1 MAERR
6 KIPAE
11 DPETSAARIHKTNR
25 HITANASNGEIMR
38 TRNRLVLA
46 IALALASHCA
56 QALEYRLAYGSD
68 GQPVFRARFMDVGDG
83 PVMDDDDEVTESTWN
98 LDGQQKDKILQA
110 LNRWAEIIKPVPGQ
124 LPAIINIGTV
134 DDNNAFGSSTAVPD
148 GQTSLTQ
155 LQRVLFGMT
164 NPSLTFGS
172 HAQFVMGKMNW
183 DFLESYLPSQLPRA
197 QFGADLTAVAFHEL
211 AHGLGILGVAT
222 DRGPSRYTPYFA
234 DVLDSWTQHL
244 RDDNGNP
251 ARPGQAIYCSGCN
264 NPYTPDSFNVGSDKA
279 YFTGKHVQEVL
290 AGAMPGLP
298 VRIHSESGRIDT
310 GYMAHIELKNS
321 LMSHQGYRNY
331 TQFMEAELAAM
342 QDMGYNIDRRNFF
355 GYSIYGNGQQL
366 VNTNGYFLRNDA
378 GTAYVSGQYN
388 TAVLGLGLHIYGSYN
403 TVYQQAD
410 LLTKGPGGAG
420 VRVDGVGNT
429 LVVQPGTR
437 IYADGLNGRGIM
449 FTYGKNHNLVQR
461 GDVQAL
467 GELGV
472 GASFDFG
479 NNAIG
484 DEASYRGSY
493 IYSISGTLLP
503 PLDELNGALVDNFDL
518 TGRLAGSAAAIYISQ
533 NALVSNINIM
543 RGAQIQGDI
552 HSDYKEQNG
561 SGEQR
566 LTYITFGQL
575 ADGQGRAT
583 GRPDPDFA
591 LRYDGNIQGIDNL
604 VVNAKGGRT
613 SLNGSQELYG
623 VVVDSGATLG
633 GNSTYTLNADGA
645 FANHGTV
652 SPGNS
657 IGTIAINGDYEQSA
671 TGNLLMEVNN
681 HGAHDTLIVSGTAE
695 LDGTLT
701 LAAASDWYATGAT
714 LTLGLGDLVQAGST
728 TGTFVS
734 LGSVIAS
741 PTLLAT
747 ASTLGGNNYQ
757 LSITRQGNAY
767 SQYASSDNARQAGRA
782 LDAIAGYAGP
792 GIQPL
797 YQTLDFSAPDG
808 SIIAGA
814 LPQLSPEAYSA
825 MAASSLNRERQ
836 IAGQISARGQALRR
850 DAAADGQW
858 RGFAIPF
865 GGGTSQNPHGTLIGQ
880 NASSY
885 GVTFGAEKLDSQ
897 HPDWSWG
904 VYGAVSGQSVNVND
918 GLHASGRSTAFN
930 LGLQAGYAPD
940 PASGPY
946 LFGLGQL
953 GIEDA
958 HFTRRLAIDSYSAKN
973 QADWTALNGTLMA
986 GGGYRWALSR
996 SFSLGPMATLNYTRL
1011 NRPGLTESGND
1022 ASRLRLSSSHFDS
1035 LQSSIG
1041 VSASLNLARPSGA
1054 LLTANLQ
1061 ATWDRELLDNDY
1073 VQQAAFA
1080 DYPQASFASRNKL
1093 AGRDAL
1099 GLAAGLTYQVD
1110 KNFTVGA
1117 NVSSQLFRAGY
1128 QSVSGN
1134 LSLSR
1139 RF

>member
-1 MAERR
+1 M
-6 KIPAE
+6 
-11 DPETSAARIHKTNR
+11 RI
-25 HITANASNGEIMR
+25 
-38 TRNRLVLA
+38 RNRLVLA
-46 IALALASHCA
+46 IALALAGHCA

-83 PVMDDDDEVTESTWN
+83 PVMDDDGEITESTWN
-98 LDGQQKDKILQA
+98 LDDQQKDKILQA

-183 DFLESYLPSQLPRA
+183 DLLSAYLPSQLPLA
-197 QFGADLTAVAFHEL
+197 EFGVDLTAVAFHEL
-211 AHGLGILGVAT
+211 AHGLGIMGVAY
-222 DRGPSRYTPYFA
+222 DRGPGPYTPYFE

-251 ARPGQAIYCSGCN
+251 ARPGQAIYCSDCN
-264 NPYTPDSFNVGSDKA
+264 NPYTPDSFNAGSDKA
-279 YFTGKHVQEVL
+279 YFTGEHVQEVL

-298 VRIHSESGRIDT
+298 VRIHSESGQIDT

-355 GYSIYGNGQQL
+355 GYSIYGSGQQL

-378 GTAYVSGQYN
+378 GTAYVPGQYN

-420 VRVDGVGNT
+420 VRVDGMGNT
-429 LVVQPGTR
+429 LIVQPGTR

-467 GELGV
+467 GELGI

-479 NNAIG
+479 NNAMG
-484 DEASYRGSY
+484 DETSYRGSY
-493 IYSISGTLLP
+493 IYSIKGTLLT

-533 NALVSNINIM
+533 NALVSNINVM

-561 SGEQR
+561 GGEQR

-613 SLNGSQELYG
+613 SLNGSQALYG

-657 IGTIAINGDYEQSA
+657 IGTIAINGNYKQSS

-681 HGAHDTLIVSGTAE
+681 HGAHDTLIVSGTAA

-701 LAAASDWYATGAT
+701 LAPATGWYATGTT

-728 TGTFVS
+728 TGAFAS
-734 LGSVIAS
+734 LDSVITS
-741 PTLLAT
+741 PTLLAA
-747 ASTLGGNNYQ
+747 ASTLGGNSYQ
-757 LSITRQGNAY
+757 LSITRQSNAY
-767 SQYASSDNARQAGRA
+767 SQYALNDNARRAGRA
-782 LDAIAGYAGP
+782 LDAMAGHAGSD
-792 GIQPL
+792 IQPL

-808 SIIAGA
+808 STVAGA

-836 IAGQISARGQALRR
+836 IAGQISARGQAIRR
-850 DAAADGQW
+850 DAKADGQW

-865 GGGTSQNPHGTLIGQ
+865 GGGTSQNPRGTLIGQ

-897 HPDWSWG
+897 RPDWSWG

-930 LGLQAGYAPD
+930 LGMQAGYAPD

-958 HFTRRLAIDSYSAKN
+958 HFTRRLAIDSYSARN
-973 QADWTALNGTLMA
+973 RADWTALTGTLMA
-986 GGGYRWALSR
+986 GGGYRWALSQ
-996 SFSLGPMATLNYTRL
+996 SLSVGPMATLNYTRL

-1022 ASRLRLSSSHFDS
+1022 ASRLQLSSSHFDS

-1041 VSASLNLARPSGA
+1041 ASASLNLARPSGA
-1054 LLTANLQ
+1054 LLTASLQ
-1061 ATWDRELLDNDY
+1061 ATWDHELLDNDY

-1080 DYPQASFASRNKL
+1080 GYPQASFASRNKL

-1099 GLAAGLTYQVD
+1099 GLTASLAYEVD

-1117 NVSSQLFRAGY
+1117 SVNSQLFRSGY
-1128 QSVSGN
+1128 QAVSGN
-1134 LSLSR
+1134 ISLSR